1 MHLALSMALVVLVQS
16 ITLGDYNKDEWA
28 QYYSEQFSC
37 YEDCT
42 GGYNQANGNCNTPVW
57 KCCGLMAN
65 GQRQCADASE
75 WVNVGGSADGSLKT
89 NRFSLCVTNVNN
101 IYNAQTGVTKDLCC
115 QNNYFSDCG
124 VCRGFVVWE
133 FDTFEEMDQS
143 SKTTF
148 DENWKTTYL
157 AQNEDDTNAYDNAVY
172 PGGFIHATLR
182 EYNDPPVCV
191 YMPSAGGHII
201 EIKVEPDEEGN
212 TVCVNDLHDDQ
223 QERDNPGQITTC
235 DDTRLRTCFS
245 DGEMGVDDEVP
256 GFAFY
261 IDCEQGCADGDI
273 HLWLRARASAIKWSD
288 VVMENAEEN
297 TEMWCQWMDKDDPR
311 YDTYPSEIRP
321 ARVAIS
327 QPMEDS
333 VASLSSLFALLLT
346 AIFLV

>member
-1 MHLALSMALVVLVQS
+1 MHLALLLALAVLVQVDG
-16 ITLGDYNKDEWA
+16 IAINDGNKDEWA

-37 YEDCT
+37 FEECT
-42 GGYNQANGNCNTPVW
+42 TYNRNTGACNGASW
-57 KCCGLMAN
+57 QCCGLMAN
-65 GQRQCADASE
+65 GQRQCALASE
-75 WVNVGGSADGSLKT
+75 WTNVGGTNSLKT
-89 NRFSLCVTNVNN
+89 NRFSLCENNVNN
-101 IYNAQTGVTKDLCC
+101 INNKGPNGDQTYDLCC
-115 QNNYFSDCG
+115 ENNYFSDCG

-133 FDTFEEMDQS
+133 FDTFDQMNS
-143 SKTTF
+143 SDKVTF
-148 DENWKTTYL
+148 DENWKTDYL
-157 AQNEDDTNAYDNAVY
+157 AQNEDDTNAYDNAIY

-191 YMPSAGGHII
+191 YMPTAGGHII

-245 DGEMGVDDEVP
+245 DGEMGVDGNVP

-273 HLWLRARASAIKWSD
+273 HLWLRARASAVKWSD
-288 VVMENAEEN
+288 VVMEDAEEN

-333 VASLSSLFALLLT
+333 VASLSALFALLL
-346 AIFLV
+346 AFIAL

>member
-1 MHLALSMALVVLVQS
+1 M
-16 ITLGDYNKDEWA
+16 G
-28 QYYSEQFSC
+28 C

-42 GGYNQANGNCNTPVW
+42 GGYNNGVCSGAVW

-65 GQRQCADASE
+65 GQRQCANANE
-75 WVNVGGSADGSLKT
+75 WRNVGGSADFTLKT
-89 NRFSLCVTNVNN
+89 NRFSLCVDNVAN
-101 IYNAQTGVTKDLCC
+101 IYSTGTDDDGNQYTITKDLCC
-115 QNNYFSDCG
+115 QNEYFSDCG

-133 FDTFEEMDQS
+133 FNTFDEMDQS
-143 SKTTF
+143 PKTTF
-148 DENWKTTYL
+148 DEHWKANYTR
-157 AQNEDDTNAYDNAVY
+157 QSDDDTNAYDNKFY
-172 PGGFIHATLR
+172 PSGFIHATLR

-191 YMPSAGGHII
+191 YMPEAGGHII

-245 DGEMGVDDEVP
+245 DGEMGVDDNVP

-273 HLWLRARASAIKWSD
+273 HLWLRARASAKKWSD
-288 VVMENAEEN
+288 VEMEDAEEN

-311 YDTYPSEIRP
+311 YEMYPSEIRP
-321 ARVAIS
+321 ERVAIS

-333 VASLSSLFALLLT
+333 VASLSVLFATLFALLL
-346 AIFLV
+346 V